1 MPLSLNE
8 IKSRAYQ
15 FSRDYKDAHYEK
27 GETQSFY
34 NDFFKIFGKRRRDVA
49 VYEEKVKKLNNHHGF
64 IDLFWPGQL
73 LIEQKSAGKNLDNA
87 KEQATDYFLGLKDR
101 EKPRYILLSDF
112 QNFQLIDLEEN
123 EEHKFTLEKLA
134 ENIHHFAFIAGY
146 QTQTYKDQDPANI
159 KALELISRL
168 HEQLEQSGYVGEHL
182 EKLLVR
188 IVFCLF
194 ADNTGIFKKDA
205 FLRYIEDRTL
215 EDGSDTGSQI
225 IHIFETLDNQHRQSN
240 LDEQLAEFPYVNG
253 ELFSQLIRTPSFDSK
268 MRQALLDCCY
278 YNWAKVSPAL
288 FGSLFQSVML
298 PEDQR
303 EGGAHYTS
311 EQNILK
317 TIEPLFLNDLRAE
330 FNKLKARKNLKQEK
344 LQQFHDKL
352 ASLKFL
358 DPACG
363 CGNFLILAYREL
375 RLLEIELLQELY
387 PNQAKVLDVDL
398 LSKIDVDQFYGIE
411 LTEFASHIARTAMWL
426 VDHQMNMELSKA
438 FGMAYLR
445 LPLQKSAHI
454 EHNNAL
460 TIDWN
465 NVISNQD
472 CSYILGNPPFV
483 GAMMASKQQR
493 EELKQVFAG
502 IKGAGVLDYVTAWYL
517 KASQYIQDTKIK
529 VAFVSTNSISQGE
542 QTAILWKPL
551 FDIYKIKIHFAH
563 QTFKWTID
571 EKKAKGMQIANVY
584 CVIIGFA
591 NYDIQ
596 DKYIYEYQDIKGKAK
611 EVLASNI
618 NPYLLDGV
626 DVVIENK
633 SFPLVDNV
641 PNMRFGSMPRDGG
654 HLIFTN
660 KEKELFVKQEPSSEK
675 WLRKYTGAR
684 EFLNGDIR
692 WCLWL
697 VDIPPN
703 ELKKM
708 SYVLSLL
715 EKVRDFRK
723 KSKALSTQKFAETP
737 ALFCQ
742 IAQPDSD
749 YVLFPRVSSER
760 RNYIPIGFLTP
771 DVIASDATLIIPHAT
786 TYHFG
791 ILTSAIHMT
800 WMRYTAGRLKSD
812 YRYSNSIVYN
822 NFPWPEN
829 VSKKQQQAI
838 AEKAQTILD
847 IRDSYDDST
856 LADLYDPLTMPADLL
871 KAHQNLDK
879 AVDKLYQKDAFSAD
893 TQRMELLL
901 TRYQKLTAPLIE
913 AEKTKKKRRRKKL

>member
-1 MPLSLNE
+1 
-8 IKSRAYQ
+8 
-15 FSRDYKDAHYEK
+15 
-27 GETQSFY
+27 
-34 NDFFKIFGKRRRDVA
+34 
-49 VYEEKVKKLNNHHGF
+49 
-64 IDLFWPGQL
+64 
-73 LIEQKSAGKNLDNA
+73 
-87 KEQATDYFLGLKDR
+87 
-101 EKPRYILLSDF
+101 
-112 QNFQLIDLEEN
+112 
-123 EEHKFTLEKLA
+123 
-134 ENIHHFAFIAGY
+134 
-146 QTQTYKDQDPANI
+146 
-159 KALELISRL
+159 
-168 HEQLEQSGYVGEHL
+168 
-182 EKLLVR
+182 
-188 IVFCLF
+188 
-194 ADNTGIFKKDA
+194 
-205 FLRYIEDRTL
+205 
-215 EDGSDTGSQI
+215 
-225 IHIFETLDNQHRQSN
+225 
-240 LDEQLAEFPYVNG
+240 
-253 ELFSQLIRTPSFDSK
+253 
-268 MRQALLDCCY
+268 
-278 YNWAKVSPAL
+278 
-288 FGSLFQSVML
+288 
-298 PEDQR
+298 
-303 EGGAHYTS
+303 
-311 EQNILK
+311 
-317 TIEPLFLNDLRAE
+317 
-330 FNKLKARKNLKQEK
+330 
-344 LQQFHDKL
+344 
-352 ASLKFL
+352 
-358 DPACG
+358 
-363 CGNFLILAYREL
+363 
-375 RLLEIELLQELY
+375 
-387 PNQAKVLDVDL
+387 
-398 LSKIDVDQFYGIE
+398 
-411 LTEFASHIARTAMWL
+411 
-426 VDHQMNMELSKA
+426 
-438 FGMAYLR
+438 
-445 LPLQKSAHI
+445 
-454 EHNNAL
+454 
-460 TIDWN
+460 
-465 NVISNQD
+465 
-472 CSYILGNPPFV
+472 
-483 GAMMASKQQR
+483 
-493 EELKQVFAG
+493 
-502 IKGAGVLDYVTAWYL
+502 
-517 KASQYIQDTKIK
+517 
-529 VAFVSTNSISQGE
+529 
-542 QTAILWKPL
+542 
-551 FDIYKIKIHFAH
+551 
-563 QTFKWTID
+563 
-571 EKKAKGMQIANVY
+571 MQIANVY